1 MTRGLPL
8 GIMFLLFAWMA
19 VNVSTT
25 FMWIFTAVCVILLIV
40 LICAMYWRDQ
50 YVSPK
55 TLIEDVRIVGRKL
68 TRDRGGEAERSESS
82 ASQSVVGD
90 LPASDTHEHHSER
103 EGER

>member
-8 GIMFLLFAWMA
+8 GLMFLLFAWMA

-25 FMWIFTAVCVILLIV
+25 FMWIFTAVCVLLLMA

-50 YVSPK
+50 YVGPK
-55 TLIEDVRIVGRKL
+55 TLIEDVKIVGRKL
-68 TRDRGGEAERSESS
+68 TRDRGGEAERAEAS
-82 ASQSVVGD
+82 AEHADDD
-90 LPASDTHEHHSER
+90 LPLSDSYRHDSDS